1 MNRQA
6 TLLEIPLCI
15 VVAVGLI
22 GCGNGSSQPSAASHG
37 TQTASPPATVATA
50 HDDHAHPTEGPHG
63 GGLIELGNEEYHAE
77 IVHDE
82 ATHAVTVYLLD
93 SAAKKLVPIYA
104 TEILVNL
111 SHDGKAEQF
120 PLKATP
126 QSSDP
131 TGKSS
136 RFASTD
142 EELADDL
149 DHEDI
154 KAQLAVEI
162 GGKQYRGEIHHDHDH
177 EEGSHEEHEH

>member
-1 MNRQA
+1 MKKLGIVSQA
-6 TLLEIPLCI
+6 VVIISSSLCFLAI
-15 VVAVGLI
+15 N
-22 GCGNGSSQPSAASHG
+22 GCSKSAQHTDSHSTSG
-37 TQTASPPATVATA
+37 PPATVATA
-50 HDDHAHPTEGPHG
+50 QDEHAHPTEGPHG
-63 GGLIELGNEEYHAE
+63 GGLVELGNEEYHAE
-77 IVHDE
+77 IIHDE
-82 ATHAVTVYLLD
+82 ATHTVTVYLLD

-104 TEILVNL
+104 TQILVNL

-120 PLKATP
+120 ALKATP

-136 RFASTD
+136 RFASTE

-177 EEGSHEEHEH
+177 EGGSHEEHKH